1 MGVDCSLLECTAA
14 YSALAASRIAI
25 GLALPS
31 FPLSIYDVS
40 DFDETWC
47 EQSLYILIHK
57 PGSRQVA
64 ILAV

>member
-1 MGVDCSLLECTAA
+1 LPECTAA

-31 FPLSIYDVS
+31 FPLSTCGVS

-47 EQSLYILIHK
+47 EWCEGNGLQSYRSDFEYLHK
-57 PGSRQVA
+57 
-64 ILAV
+64 LC